1 MPLKGARKC
10 NQGFKKRFP
19 LVTQSQSTRLQLFCS
34 VFANYDLKIL
44 KEKKLKSIFNNQ
56 VCSRLI
62 KGHLKLF
69 LFLASSHEM
78 PCFTGISAFN
88 CIPLWVH
95 ER

>member
-1 MPLKGARKC
+1 MQPRVQEKISSSNTVSKH
-10 NQGFKKRFP
+10 KTP
-19 LVTQSQSTRLQLFCS
+19 FCS